1 MSWAAT
7 DAAHAGTITVEN
19 PSFENPALT
28 DPAYLQ
34 IGVWETAIAPWVGH
48 QGYLLNKPLYSPG
61 SVAAEGNQ
69 SMYMWT
75 GDPDPSNRPYSYQT
89 LTTNFEAGQDYTM
102 TLAATMFVLAA
113 APAVEGQTLEMSLG
127 YWEEGQTGTTG
138 PTLVAQRLIAY
149 NEINFSWQDYSVSTG
164 AVSADSPAVGKPIV
178 VFISQG
184 NNPYVAGAQSQYEF
198 DNVRCESVLVPEP
211 CTIALLSTGI
221 IGLSLCVRRKRK

>member
-1 MSWAAT
+1 M

-19 PSFENPALT
+19 PSFETPALT

-48 QGYLLNKPLYSPG
+48 QGYLLNKPLYSAG
-61 SVAAEGNQ
+61 SVAADGNQ
-69 SMYMWT
+69 SMYVWT
-75 GDPDPSNRPYSYQT
+75 GDPDPSNRPFFYQS

-113 APAVEGQTLEMSLG
+113 GPAVEGQTLEMSLG

-149 NEINFSWQDYSVSTG
+149 NEINFAWQDYSVSSG
-164 AVSADSPAVGKPIV
+164 AIAADSPAVGKPIV
-178 VFISQG
+178 VFVSQG
-184 NNPYVAGAQSQYEF
+184 NNPYVTGPQYEF
-198 DNVRCESVLVPEP
+198 DNVRCESVPVPEP
-211 CTIALLSTGI
+211 GAIALLSI
-221 IGLSLCVRRKRK
+221 ALIGLFLHARRKSN